1 MVPLAAKGIPQRCRR
16 KRKGH
21 QPRSRCRLL
30 ASLSRALSVLV
41 CRLAKST
48 ATQRTTILTTCLGG
62 RAATLKSVVG
72 PILAT
77 HRTPTRKILTTRLAC
92 DLTRRGRLRSSA
104 CLPMLGSVRLRGH
117 ADANLPPG
125 AARPVPGRTARLLH
139 PPRRCAVRARRR
151 VVVRPGGPVAA
162 APEPGAGLS
171 ARLGQRLR
179 RLGPRPHRR
188 RAAARPAGRLAAG
201 RRPAGVRG
209 RCHDLAALRRRM
221 LAKPWL
227 LLPSLAPLGRPAD
240 RRRLGVSV
248 DRAAGLDRDSW
259 TAPVDARRLHPLDDT
274 DQTAAGQIRALVGRL
289 DT

>member
-1 MVPLAAKGIPQRCRR
+1 MVPVAAKGIPQRCRR

-117 ADANLPPG
+117 ADANLPLVRLG
-125 AARPVPGRTARLLH
+125 QFRAELHACCTRRADARL
-139 PPRRCAVRARRR
+139 
-151 VVVRPGGPVAA
+151 
-162 APEPGAGLS
+162 E
-171 ARLGQRLR
+171 QRLR

-188 RAAARPAGRLAAG
+188 RAAARPAGQLAAG

-209 RCHDLAALRRRM
+209 RCVTTWPRC
-221 LAKPWL
+221 
-227 LLPSLAPLGRPAD
+227 
-240 RRRLGVSV
+240 
-248 DRAAGLDRDSW
+248 
-259 TAPVDARRLHPLDDT
+259 DAE
-274 DQTAAGQIRALVGRL
+274 
-289 DT
+289 